1 MALCTWAHPRS
12 REEHSSTARIS
23 KPPPGSSPLAR
34 GTRHSRTTARV
45 SPGLIPAR
53 AGNTHRGS
61 PGYLSCWAHP
71 RSRGEHVFQAFG
83 EVSEQGSSP
92 LARGTPEN
100 LVWATGGEGLIPA
113 RAGNINAVFLFLNA
127 GGAHPRS
134 RGEHGGATPYP
145 TREVGSSPLA
155 RGTPF
160 ASKQGMQANGLIPAR
175 AGNTFLPGA
184 R

>member
-1 MALCTWAHPRS
+1 M
-12 REEHSSTARIS
+12 
-23 KPPPGSSPLAR
+23 R
-34 GTRHSRTTARV
+34 GTPERSQADDAV
-45 SPGLIPAR
+45 AGLIPAR
-53 AGNTHRGS
+53 AGNTATERGQAREPS
-61 PGYLSCWAHP
+61 AHP
-71 RSRGEHVFQAFG
+71 RSRGEHGGVDITG
-83 EVSEQGSSP
+83 STDLGSSP
-92 LARGTPEN
+92 LTRGTHCRIRSRD
-100 LVWATGGEGLIPA
+100 GGAGLIPA
-113 RAGNINAVFLFLNA
+113 HTGNTRKPTPPIPCVP
-127 GGAHPRS
+127 AHPRS